1 MPSIELSNLQPSLL
15 SASNECFRCQ
25 GRSSGHF
32 GSRDH
37 LETRNTSITE
47 VDSVRLSSQTRLT
60 EPKPKSDEAP
70 YHVFTPGVK
79 NFIVFNVSAVAALS
93 GLSSNIYFPVQEDIS
108 VVSSLDRL
116 LYHTIPLAFR

>member
-1 MPSIELSNLQPSLL
+1 
-15 SASNECFRCQ
+15 
-25 GRSSGHF
+25 
-32 GSRDH
+32 
-37 LETRNTSITE
+37 
-47 VDSVRLSSQTRLT
+47 VRLSSQMRLT
-60 EPKPKSDEAP
+60 EPKPTSDEAP
-70 YHVFTPGVK
+70 YHVFTPGMK